1 MTAKRAS
8 YHHGDLRA
16 ALLRAGEDL
25 LGEAGTAGFSL
36 REVARRVGV
45 SHAAPAHHFGDAQG
59 LLSTL
64 ATEGFRRLLAAM
76 RLRQHDAGD
85 DPGERLM
92 ASGLG
97 YVDCARAS
105 PALFRL
111 MFGDERIAAPG
122 PDLAQAGD
130 AAFQHLCSDVER
142 LLGRSPSTDAV
153 AMARVVAAWSLVHG
167 FVTLLHSG
175 HMPHVQALPPA
186 QQEAFFR
193 SALAPLLDPL
203 HGAPKVPARGSR
215 VRRRAADPA
224 DR

>member
-1 MTAKRAS
+1 MTGRRTS

-16 ALLRAGEDL
+16 ALMRAGEDL
-25 LGEAGTAGFSL
+25 LTETGVVGFSL

-59 LLSTL
+59 LLSAL

-76 RLRQHDAGD
+76 RLRQEVAGD
-85 DPGERLM
+85 DPADRLM

-111 MFGDERIAAPG
+111 MFGDERIADAG
-122 PDLAQAGD
+122 PELAEAGG
-130 AAFQHLCSDVER
+130 AAFRHLCTDVEH
-142 LLGRSPSTDAV
+142 LVGRAPSRDAG

-167 FVTLLHSG
+167 FVTLLNSG
-175 HMPHVQALPPA
+175 HMRHVQDLSRNE
-186 QQEAFFR
+186 QDDFFR
-193 SALAPLLDPL
+193 EVLAPLMDPGRSPGPGTGL
-203 HGAPKVPARGSR
+203 QTPR
-215 VRRRAADPA
+215 DPGCIA
-224 DR
+224 